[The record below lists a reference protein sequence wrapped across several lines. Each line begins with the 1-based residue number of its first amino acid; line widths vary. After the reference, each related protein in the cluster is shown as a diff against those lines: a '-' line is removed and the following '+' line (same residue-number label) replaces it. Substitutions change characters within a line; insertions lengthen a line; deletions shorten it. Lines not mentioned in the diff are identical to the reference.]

1 MCDVILNL
9 NSKLAIE
16 PQGQQN
22 VKVSET
28 STAYIFSLQLSYDF
42 KIATLEEQVILQH
55 ILV

>member
-16 PQGQQN
+16 PQGQEK
-22 VKVSET
+22 VKMTEA

>member
-16 PQGQQN
+16 PQDQEK
-22 VKVSET
+22 VKVTEALT
-28 STAYIFSLQLSYDF
+28 VYIFSLQLSYDF
-42 KIATLEEQVILQH
+42 KIATLEYQVILQH

>member
-16 PQGQQN
+16 RQGQQK
-22 VKVSET
+22 VKVTEA
-28 STAYIFSLQLSYDF
+28 STAYIFSLELSYDF
-42 KIATLEEQVILQH
+42 KIATPEEQVILQH